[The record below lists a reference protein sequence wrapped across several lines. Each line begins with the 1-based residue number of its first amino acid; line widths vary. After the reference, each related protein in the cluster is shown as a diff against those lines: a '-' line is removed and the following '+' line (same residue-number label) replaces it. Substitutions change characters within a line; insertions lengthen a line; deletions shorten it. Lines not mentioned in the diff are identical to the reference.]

1 MRSASIAVRNLL
13 RNRRRSVTTL
23 LAMIVGALAVLLFG
37 GFSQMVKNGLET
49 GFVRNSGHLQIQHRG
64 YYLFGSGNPAAYGIR
79 NYAGIIERV
88 KADPVLAPMLTVV
101 TPILQMGGIA
111 GNFAAERSKTVF
123 ATGYVVAEQN
133 RLHEWNDYRFPTT
146 PLRSA
151 LTDSSPDAA
160 VIGLG
165 VARILE
171 LCAPLNIP
179 DCPLPQDTSEQGGA
193 RMPPDIAA
201 LTGSEP
207 QTKAQEQTRIELLVA
222 TAQGLPNVGELHVLK
237 ADSLGIKE
245 LDDVYVAMHLANAQ
259 HLVFGRE
266 PHQATA
272 IILQLQHTSQIAVA
286 RARLQQLLDRE
297 FGEDKLEIQDFGAL
311 NPMYGQTITFFN
323 TIFTFIALLIGVI
336 VLFTVGNTM
345 GTAVVER
352 TVEIGTLRAMGLRRS
367 GVRNLFVLEG
377 LILGVVGA
385 VLGLAASIAAAS
397 LINHAGVYWTPPG
410 RVDRIPLTLYVL
422 GANALLAGCALGL
435 ISVATLSA
443 WLPARRAARLNIV
456 EALRHV

>member
-1 MRSASIAVRNLL
+1 MKNASIAIRNLL

-37 GFSQMVKNGLET
+37 GFSHMVKNGLET

-64 YYLFGSGNPAAYGIR
+64 YYLFGSGNPAAYGIHD
-79 NYAGIIERV
+79 YARIMEQV
-88 KADPVLAPMLTVV
+88 KADPQLAPMLTVV

-123 ATGYVVAEQN
+123 TTGYVVADQN
-133 RLHEWNDYRFPTT
+133 RLHEWNDYRFPVK
-146 PLRSA
+146 PRYSA

-171 LCAPLNIP
+171 LCAPLNIA
-179 DCPLPQDTSEQGGA
+179 DCPLPQDTSASGGA
-193 RMPPDIAA
+193 RMPADIAA

-207 QTKAQEQTRIELLVA
+207 ANRPQEQTRLELLVA
-222 TAQGLPNVGELHVLK
+222 TAEGLPNVGELHVLK
-237 ADSLGIKE
+237 AESQAIKE
-245 LDDVYVAMHLANAQ
+245 LDDVYVAMHLASAQ
-259 HLVFGRE
+259 QLVFGRQ
-266 PHQATA
+266 PHQVTA
-272 IILQLQHTSQIAVA
+272 IILQLQHTDQIPAA
-286 RARLQQLLDRE
+286 RERLQQLLDRE
-297 FGEDKLEIQDFGAL
+297 FGDDKLEIQDFGAL
-311 NPMYGQTITFFN
+311 NPMYGQTITFFD

-345 GTAVVER
+345 STAVVER

-377 LILGVVGA
+377 VLLGLGGA
-385 VLGLAASIAAAS
+385 VLGVAASIGAAA
-397 LINHAGVYWTPPG
+397 LINHAGLYWTPPG
-410 RVDRIPLTLYVL
+410 RVERVPFTLDVA
-422 GANALLAGCALGL
+422 GANSLLVGCAVGL
-435 ISVATLSA
+435 TIVAALSA

>member
-1 MRSASIAVRNLL
+1 MKNASIAVRNLL

-79 NYAGIIERV
+79 DYARIIELV
-88 KADPVLAPMLTVV
+88 KSDAVLAPMLTVV

-123 ATGYVVAEQN
+123 ATGYVVADQN
-133 RLHEWNDYRFPTT
+133 RLHEWNDYRFPATA
-146 PLRSA
+146 RYSA

-171 LCAPLNIP
+171 LCAPLKISN
-179 DCPLPQDTSEQGGA
+179 CPLPEDTSAHGGA
-193 RMPPDIAA
+193 RMPADIAA
-201 LTGSEP
+201 LTGTEP
-207 QTKAQEQTRIELLVA
+207 AATAQEQSRIELLVA

-237 ADSLGIKE
+237 AESLGIKE

-259 HLVFGRE
+259 QLVFGRQA
-266 PHQATA
+266 HQATA
-272 IILQLQHTSQIAVA
+272 IILQLQHTGQIPAA
-286 RARLQQLLDRE
+286 RARLQDLIDRE
-297 FGEDKLEIQDFGAL
+297 FGDDKLEIQDFGVL
-311 NPMYGQTITFFN
+311 NPMYGQTITFFD

-345 GTAVVER
+345 STAVVER

-367 GVRNLFVLEG
+367 GVRNLFVIEG
-377 LILGVVGA
+377 VILGVTGA
-385 VLGLAASIAAAS
+385 MLGVAASMVAAA

-410 RVDRIPLTLYVL
+410 RVDRIPLTVYIT
-422 GANALLAGCALGL
+422 GANGLLFGCALGL
-435 ISVATLSA
+435 IVVATLSA